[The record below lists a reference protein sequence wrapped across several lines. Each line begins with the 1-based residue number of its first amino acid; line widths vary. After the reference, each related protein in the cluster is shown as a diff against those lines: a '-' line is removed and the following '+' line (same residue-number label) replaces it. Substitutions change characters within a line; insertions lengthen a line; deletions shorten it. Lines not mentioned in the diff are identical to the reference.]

1 MAVQPHGNK
10 DDAKAEARQAAAGAA
25 YVVFISHSSSD
36 SWVANQMAKEIE
48 ALGAKAWLDRHDLN
62 GGDEL
67 RKQIVEGIRAC
78 REFVLLLSPQ
88 STESHW
94 VSIEIGAALGQRKR
108 VTPILHQLSHKD
120 FGPLEGIKA
129 VHLNDFETFLL
140 ESETRIR
147 RRTR

>member
-1 MAVQPHGNK
+1 MP
-10 DDAKAEARQAAAGAA
+10 

-48 ALGAKAWLDRHDLN
+48 ARGAKAWLDRHDIA

-67 RKQIVEGIRAC
+67 RKQIMDGVRVC
-78 REFVLLLSPQ
+78 RELVLLLSPQ

-94 VSIEIGAALGQRKR
+94 VSMEIGAALSQRKR

-120 FGPLEGIKA
+120 FGPLEGIRA

-140 ESETRIR
+140 ELETRIESANAKGKEKVR
-147 RRTR
+147 